1 MKQTCPV
8 QLVIHWKKN
17 GNRVDK
23 KKKVVKFVQI
33 FIAVLQTYI
42 IDLKIK

>member
-1 MKQTCPV
+1 MSSTISNT
-8 QLVIHWKKN
+8 LEEESGKK
-17 GNRVDK
+17 K

-33 FIAVLQTYI
+33 FIAVLLSYI